1 MTAYLKS
8 MLRLKK
14 KGLLTDAMINK
25 AITLGR
31 INEQQAQEIRNS

>member
-1 MTAYLKS
+1 MTAYFKS

-14 KGLLTDAMINK
+14 KGLLTDTMISR

-31 INEQQAQEIRNS
+31 INEQQAEEIRNS